1 MWRVLP
7 DEPSTDS
14 RRRSAPAP
22 SVAGWIPWNLGRI
35 ETIDAHH
42 TRLVAPTDEPYW
54 YCQHLVAIGAPF
66 HILRPRQL
74 REASHILGQ
83 RLLQASSE
91 AGHDDS

>member
-22 SVAGWIPWNLGRI
+22 SVAGWIPRNLGRI

-42 TRLVAPTDEPYW
+42 TRLVAPTDEPHW

-83 RLLQASSE
+83 RLLRAGSE